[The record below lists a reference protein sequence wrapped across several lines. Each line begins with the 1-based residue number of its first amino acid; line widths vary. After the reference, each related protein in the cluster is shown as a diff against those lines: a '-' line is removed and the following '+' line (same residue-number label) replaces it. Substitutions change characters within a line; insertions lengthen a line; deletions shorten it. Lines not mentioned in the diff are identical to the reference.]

1 MKLIVNARHIKTSNE
16 IHAHIDR
23 RIAFAFSRSRKHV
36 RTVLVKLTDING
48 PRGGIDKQCKVVVR
62 LYSRPSIVIVERQA
76 DIHHAI
82 DRCITR
88 ASRNLMQQLK
98 RKQHSL
104 QGKLSYLDVDYA
116 TRRQAGG
123 VVREDGDFIY
133 P

>member
-1 MKLIVNARHIKTSNE
+1 MKLIVNSRHIQASSE

-36 RTVLVKLTDING
+36 RTLLVKLTDING
-48 PRGGIDKQCKVVVR
+48 PKGGIDKQCKVVVR
-62 LYSRPSIVIVERQA
+62 LYSQPSIVIVERQA

-98 RKQHSL
+98 RKQNSL
-104 QGKLSYLDVDYA
+104 QRKLTYMDVDYSA
-116 TRRQAGG
+116 RRAE
-123 VVREDGDFIY
+123 REAREGEDLSC
-133 P
+133 